1 MFNSLCRSSR
11 LLRLRVAPSNAC
23 SITPSAVTLT
33 LLHHAPTISTTPA
46 LQQQRSF
53 TISTIL
59 NRDRNLPSIV
69 DLSEHD
75 AILTDTEHEVTLSPD
90 EVTKFQDLADKDV
103 INTTV
108 IRNITHGMK
117 YDEMTKVQRKTVL
130 STVKGD
136 DVLAQAKTGTGKT
149 IAFLLP
155 VLQRIMTSPEPIQK
169 RKIDIRAIIIS
180 PTRELASQ
188 IYNDAVKLTQGTNI
202 ISQVAVGGT
211 GKTNAVR
218 DMRRSGCHLL
228 IATPGRLHDLLEDQ
242 YSGVNVS
249 NVDTLVLDEGD
260 TLLDQGF
267 SEKVDEIIALL
278 PPADSDVRQGAGRQ
292 SLVFSATMPQKVL
305 DMVRRTLRSDY
316 KFLKMVEKGETSVHD
331 RIKQHLVS
339 CRGFEN
345 ILPAVYELVMRETN
359 PKPATADGE
368 GTEEVIEEEEAAIEE
383 SAIEESAEPKEPFK
397 AIVFFPTTK
406 FAALAAATFRN
417 FDQVDG
423 APHPIHKNTRLI
435 EIHSRLTQSAR
446 TRAAERFRNSK
457 SAILFASDVVAR
469 GMDFPNVTH
478 VIQVCTPSN
487 QEQYIHRL
495 GRTGRANRS
504 GVGYLMLTEAELAER
519 NVHQVIKGMKMDEE
533 HGLQTAGIPMEVEQK
548 LSTSAAE
555 ALITITKASITTE
568 MPDKSAA
575 YVSLLGYFN
584 GILRDRQLLVD
595 SLNRWSAVGW
605 GLQTPP
611 NISRKLIGQ
620 IGLANVQGLNDTF
633 VPRERNDRAR
643 GRGGFGGSR
652 GSDRGS
658 RSGYGRDRDA
668 ERSFSR
674 DRKPR
679 DPDSSEVPERRG
691 GFERSGVFGGR
702 GGGGRG
708 GFGGSRGGRGGF
720 GGDRGSRP
728 SYGDRSE
735 RPSYGERSERPSYGE
750 RSERPN
756 YGERSERPSYG
767 ERSER
772 PSYGGRSERPSYGE
786 RSERPSYGERSER
799 PSYGDRGDRPSRG
812 RGGFGGGRGGGF
824 DRNGGRG
831 GGFGDRGGDRGG
843 RGGFGG
849 SRGGRGGFG
858 GGDRGSRLSYG
869 DRSDR
874 SGNYEQSLRRTTTA
888 E

>member
-1 MFNSLCRSSR
+1 MFNSLHRSSR
-11 LLRLRVAPSNAC
+11 LLRLRVAPSSNAR
-23 SITPSAVTLT
+23 IIAPSAVTLT
-33 LLHHAPTISTTPA
+33 FLHHAPAISTTPA

-75 AILTDTEHEVTLSPD
+75 AILTDAEHEVALSPD
-90 EVTKFQDLADKDV
+90 EVTKFQDLADKNV
-103 INTTV
+103 IHETI

-155 VLQRIMTSPEPIQK
+155 VLQRIMTSPQPITK
-169 RKIDIRAIIIS
+169 RGVDIRAIIIS

-188 IYNDAVKLTQGTNI
+188 IYADAVKLTQGTDI
-202 ISQVAVGGT
+202 ISQCAVGGT
-211 GKTNAVR
+211 GKSYAVR
-218 DMRRSGCHLL
+218 DMRRQGCHLL
-228 IATPGRLHDLLEDQ
+228 IATPGRLHDLLEDK
-242 YSGVNVS
+242 YAGVNVS

-267 SEKVDEIIALL
+267 SEKIDEIITLL
-278 PPADSDVRQGAGRQ
+278 PPAESDVRQGAGRQ

-305 DMVRRTLRSDY
+305 DMVRRTLRSEY
-316 KFLKMVEKGETSVHD
+316 KFLKMVDKGEAAVHD
-331 RIKQHLVS
+331 RIQQYLVS

-345 ILPAVYELVMRETN
+345 ILPAVYELVQRETN
-359 PKPATADGE
+359 PKPVAVDGE
-368 GTEEVIEEEEAAIEE
+368 TTEEAAEGEE
-383 SAIEESAEPKEPFK
+383 TADEVEKTAEPKEPFK

-406 FAALAAATFRN
+406 FAALAAATFAN
-417 FDQVDG
+417 FEKVDDR
-423 APHPIHKNTRLI
+423 PHPIYKNTRLI

-446 TRAAERFRNSK
+446 TKAAERFRNSK

-478 VIQVCTPSN
+478 VIQVCAPMN

-495 GRTGRANRS
+495 GRTGRANRD
-504 GVGYLMLTEAELAER
+504 GVGYLLLTEAELAER
-519 NVHQVIKGMKMDEE
+519 GVHQIIKGMKMEKD
-533 HGLQTAGIPMEVEQK
+533 HGLETPTISMEVEQK
-548 LSTSAAE
+548 LSTPAAE
-555 ALITITKASITTE
+555 ALMTITKASINTE

-584 GILRDRQLLVD
+584 GVLRDRQILVD
-595 SLNRWSAVGW
+595 ALNRWSAVGW

-611 NISRKLIGQ
+611 GISRKLIGQ
-620 IGLANVQGLNDTF
+620 IGLQNVTGLNDSY
-633 VPRERNDRAR
+633 VPRERDDRAG

-652 GSDRGS
+652 NSDRGS
-658 RSGYGRDRDA
+658 SGGG
-668 ERSFSR
+668 FSR
-674 DRKPR
+674 ERRPR

-691 GFERSGVFGGR
+691 GFERSGGFGGR

-708 GFGGSRGGRGGF
+708 GFGGRGGRGGF

-735 RPSYGERSERPSYGE
+735 RPSYGERSERPAYGE
-750 RSERPN
+750 RSERPA
-756 YGERSERPSYG
+756 YGERSERPAYG

-772 PSYGGRSERPSYGE
+772 PAYGE
-786 RSERPSYGERSER
+786 RTERPSYGERSER
-799 PSYGDRGDRPSRG
+799 PSYGDRGDRPSYGDRPSRG
-812 RGGFGGGRGGGF
+812 RGGFGGGRGGGGF
-824 DRNGGRG
+824 ERSGGRG
-831 GGFGDRGGDRGG
+831 GGFGGRGGDRGG
-843 RGGFGG
+843 RGGFGS

-858 GGDRGSRLSYG
+858 GDRGSRPSYG
-869 DRSDR
+869 DRGDRGER
-874 SGNYEQSLRRTTTA
+874 SGSYEHSLRRTTA
-888 E
+888 ME